1 MAACVQAAQDRVR
14 QELGR
19 LQRLVEPAAHP
30 AIDPARD
37 GVLGTPSPRR
47 EDACTRRFQVM
58 PFRDPAL
65 FEQFN
70 CKPLNAA
77 AAPDASVPITPG
89 ETEEAPKNRRLSRF
103 NEL

>member
-1 MAACVQAAQDRVR
+1 MTRGLLVT
-14 QELGR
+14 GR
-19 LQRLVEPAAHP
+19 GPTWLLVY
-30 AIDPARD
+30 R
-37 GVLGTPSPRR
+37 PRKIVSVKSSAGYSDSWSLR
-47 EDACTRRFQVM
+47 HILRSIQFQVM

-89 ETEEAPKNRRLSRF
+89 ETEEAPKNRRLPRF

>member
-1 MAACVQAAQDRVR
+1 
-14 QELGR
+14 
-19 LQRLVEPAAHP
+19 
-30 AIDPARD
+30 
-37 GVLGTPSPRR
+37 
-47 EDACTRRFQVM
+47 M

-103 NEL
+103 NEF